1 MTLNSS
7 PYFLLDNGR
16 DMTFEQQGSERVLD
30 KESNILSLTN
40 PDSTITYVNKEFESI
55 SGFESDELLS
65 HYHNIIRHP
74 DMPKVAFADM
84 WQHLQAKQSWMG
96 VVKNRCKD
104 GSYYWVDAYASPVVV
119 DDKIVEYQSV
129 RRAPSK
135 EVQGRAES
143 LYQSLNSSVEPSKKL
158 PKKPLLSF
166 PMRCLLALM
175 SYFLLSNLIAS
186 QFDGAMA
193 WGLNGACFLV
203 LLALLWWCYQP
214 LNLAIAR
221 ARSVSD
227 SALAAYVYT
236 GRTDEAG
243 FIRLALTRLRGETA
257 AVVGR
262 ITNFS
267 LLLREKQ
274 TEVCASVLA
283 SERALDELSKD
294 FSSIEQATDDM
305 VAAVEEVAQATQD
318 GAAVTEAAFTTMS
331 NGQQAISTARQA
343 MDAVRIHISQANDE
357 LARLRSDSE
366 AISSVVNVIQ
376 EVAEQTNLL
385 ALNAAIEAARAGEQ
399 GRGFAVV
406 ADEVRSLATRT
417 YKSTEDIIGAIERVQ
432 QGSMAACTKME
443 SAVTAVER
451 THAESV
457 SVEQAVTQVREGLDQ
472 IHQNAMQTAAAM
484 NQQSGAAM
492 QINQRIANAV
502 TVTAGIVEKCR
513 DNSGACDEL
522 YSLSQKM
529 EGLAQQFWR
538 QVTRPKN

>member
-1 MTLNSS
+1 
-7 PYFLLDNGR
+7 
-16 DMTFEQQGSERVLD
+16 MTFEQQGTERVLD
-30 KESNILSLTN
+30 KESNILSLTK
-40 PDSTITYVNKEFESI
+40 PDSSITYVNKEFESI
-55 SGFESDELLS
+55 SGFESDELLTQ
-65 HYHNIIRHP
+65 YHNIIRHP

-104 GSYYWVDAYASPVVV
+104 GGYYWVDAYASPVVV
-119 DDKIVEYQSV
+119 DGKVVEYQSV

-135 EVQGRAES
+135 AVQQRAEA
-143 LYQSLNSSVEPSKKL
+143 LYQSLNSSAEPSKKL
-158 PKKPLLSF
+158 PKKPLLSL
-166 PMRCLLALM
+166 PVRCLLALTG
-175 SYFLLSNLIAS
+175 YFLFSNLVS
-186 QFDGAMA
+186 TQFGGLLA
-193 WGLNGACFLV
+193 WGVNGVGFV
-203 LLALLWWCYQP
+203 LLLGLLNWFYQP
-214 LNLAIAR
+214 LRYAIAR
-221 ARSVSD
+221 AKNVSD
-227 SALAAYVYT
+227 SDLAAYVYT

-243 FIRLALTRLRGETA
+243 FIRLALTKLRGETA

-262 ITNFS
+262 ISNFS
-267 LLLREKQ
+267 LMLREKQ
-274 TEVCASVLA
+274 TEVCSSVLA

-305 VAAVEEVAQATQD
+305 VAAVEQVAQATQD
-318 GAAVTEAAFTTMS
+318 GTAVTEAAFTTMS
-331 NGQQAISTARQA
+331 NGQQAITTAREA
-343 MDAVRIHISQANDE
+343 MDAVRVHISQANDE

-366 AISSVVNVIQ
+366 AISSVVGVIQ

-417 YKSTEDIIGAIERVQ
+417 YQSTEDIIGAIERVQ
-432 QGSMAACTKME
+432 QGSLSACEKMA

-451 THAESV
+451 THEESI
-457 SVEQAVTQVREGLDQ
+457 SVEHAVTQVREGLDQ

-484 NQQSGAAM
+484 NQQSSAAM

-522 YSLSQKM
+522 YALAEKM

>member
-1 MTLNSS
+1 
-7 PYFLLDNGR
+7 
-16 DMTFEQQGSERVLD
+16 MTFEQQGSVRILD
-30 KESNILSLTN
+30 KESNILSLTT

-55 SGFESDELLS
+55 SGFGSEELLGQ
-65 HYHNIIRHP
+65 YHNIIRHP
-74 DMPKVAFADM
+74 DMPKAAFADM
-84 WQHLQAKQSWMG
+84 WQHLQTKQSWMG

-104 GSYYWVDAYASPVVV
+104 GGHYWVDAYASPVVV

-135 EVQGRAES
+135 AVQERAES
-143 LYQSLNSSVEPSKKL
+143 LYQSLNSSSDPSKKL

-166 PMRCLLALM
+166 PMRCLLALI
-175 SYFLLSNLIAS
+175 SYFILSNVITS
-186 QFDGAMA
+186 QFDGALV
-193 WGLNGACFLV
+193 WGLNGACFLM
-203 LLALLWWCYQP
+203 LLAVLWWCYQP
-214 LNLAIAR
+214 LNLAIGR
-221 ARSVSD
+221 AKSVSD
-227 SALAAYVYT
+227 SNLAAYVYT

-243 FIRLALTRLRGETA
+243 FIRLALTRLRGETV

-262 ITNFS
+262 ISNFS
-267 LLLREKQ
+267 LMLREKQ
-274 TEVCASVLA
+274 TEVCSSVLA

-294 FSSIEQATDDM
+294 FGSIEQATDDM

-318 GAAVTEAAFTTMS
+318 GTAVTEEAFTTMS
-331 NGQQAISTARQA
+331 NGQQAITTAREA
-343 MDAVRIHISQANDE
+343 MDAVRVHIGQANDE

-366 AISSVVNVIQ
+366 AISSVVGVIQ
-376 EVAEQTNLL
+376 DVAEQTNLL

-432 QGSMAACTKME
+432 QGSLAACEKME

-451 THAESV
+451 THEESI
-457 SVEQAVTQVREGLDQ
+457 SVEHAVTQVREGLDH

-484 NQQSGAAM
+484 NQQSEAAM

-502 TVTAGIVEKCR
+502 TVTAGIVDKCR

-522 YSLSQKM
+522 YALAEKM

>member
-1 MTLNSS
+1 
-7 PYFLLDNGR
+7 
-16 DMTFEQQGSERVLD
+16 MTFEQQGSERILD
-30 KESNILSLTN
+30 KESNILSLTT
-40 PDSTITYVNKEFESI
+40 PDSTITYVNEELESI
-55 SGFESDELLS
+55 SGFGSEELLH

-74 DMPKVAFADM
+74 DMPKAAFADM
-84 WQHLQAKQSWMG
+84 WQHLQDKQSWMG

-104 GSYYWVDAYASPVVV
+104 GSYYWVDAYASPVVA
-119 DDKIVEYQSV
+119 DDKIIEFQSV
-129 RRAPSK
+129 RRAPSAAVK
-135 EVQGRAES
+135 QRAET
-143 LYQSLNSSVEPSKKL
+143 LYKTLNDSADPSKKL
-158 PKKPLLSF
+158 PKKPLFSF
-166 PMRCLLALM
+166 SMRCLLALVA
-175 SYFLLSNLIAS
+175 YFLITSALSS
-186 QFDGAMA
+186 QFQG
-193 WGLNGACFLV
+193 GLVLALNSACFVL
-203 LLALLWWCYQP
+203 LLALLWWFYQP
-214 LNLAIAR
+214 LNVAIQR
-221 ARSVSD
+221 AKQVSD
-227 SALAAYVYT
+227 SHLAAYVYT

-274 TEVCASVLA
+274 TEVCASVSA

-294 FSSIEQATDDM
+294 FSSIERATDDM
-305 VAAVEEVAQATQD
+305 VAAVEEVAQATQA
-318 GAAVTEAAFTTMS
+318 GTSVTEAAFATM
-331 NGQQAISTARQA
+331 NQGQQAITSAREA
-343 MDAVRIHISQANDE
+343 MDAVRVHISQANDE

-366 AISSVVNVIQ
+366 AISSVVSVIQ

-417 YKSTEDIIGAIERVQ
+417 YKSTEDIIGAIQRVQ
-432 QGSMAACTKME
+432 QGSLAACEKME
-443 SAVTAVER
+443 SAVTAVEL
-451 THAESV
+451 THEESI
-457 SVEQAVTQVREGLDQ
+457 SVEHAVTQVRQGLDQ
-472 IHQNAMQTAAAM
+472 IHQNAMQTAEAM
-484 NQQSGAAM
+484 NQQSSAAM

-522 YSLSQKM
+522 YDLSEKM
-529 EGLAQQFWR
+529 EGLARQFWR

>member
-1 MTLNSS
+1 MS
-7 PYFLLDNGR
+7 FQ
-16 DMTFEQQGSERVLD
+16 QQGTERKLD
-30 KESNILSLTN
+30 KESNILSITT

-55 SGFESDELLS
+55 SGFDSEEVLNQ
-65 HYHNIIRHP
+65 YHNIIRHP
-74 DMPKVAFADM
+74 DMPKAAFADM

-104 GSYYWVDAYASPVVV
+104 GGYYWVDAYASPVVV
-119 DDKIVEYQSV
+119 DDKVVEYQSV
-129 RRAPSK
+129 RRAPSQA
-135 EVQGRAES
+135 VQQRAEN
-143 LYQSLNSSVEPSKKL
+143 LYQALNSGSEPSKKL

-166 PMRCLLALM
+166 PIRCVLALI
-175 SYFLLSNLIAS
+175 SYFVASNVMAS
-186 QFDGAMA
+186 QLDGGLL
-193 WGLNGACFLV
+193 WGANAVCFTF

-214 LNLAIAR
+214 LNLAIQR
-221 ARSVSD
+221 AKNVSD
-227 SALAAYVYT
+227 SNLAAYVYT

-274 TEVCASVLA
+274 NEVCASVLA

-318 GAAVTEAAFTTMS
+318 GTTVTEAAFATMS
-331 NGQQAISTARQA
+331 NGQQAISTAREA
-343 MDAVRIHISQANDE
+343 MDAVRAHINQANDE
-357 LARLRSDSE
+357 LERLHADSE
-366 AISSVVNVIQ
+366 AISSVVGVIQ

-417 YKSTEDIIGAIERVQ
+417 YKSTEAIIGAIERVQ
-432 QGSMAACTKME
+432 LGSFAACEKMA

-451 THAESV
+451 THEESI
-457 SVEQAVTQVREGLDQ
+457 SVEHAVTEVREGLDQ

-484 NQQSGAAM
+484 NQQSAAAM

-522 YSLSQKM
+522 YDLSEKM